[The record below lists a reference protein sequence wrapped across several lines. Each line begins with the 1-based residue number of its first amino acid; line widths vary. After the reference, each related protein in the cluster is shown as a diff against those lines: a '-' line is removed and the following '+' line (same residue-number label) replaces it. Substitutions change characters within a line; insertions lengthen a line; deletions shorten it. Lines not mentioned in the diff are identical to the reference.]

1 MNDLALMAATE
12 WARTNAGTSAGANP
26 AEFGH
31 KVALVYVSCC
41 ETELNGSAV
50 APVGDSVAA
59 KLEALY
65 QAAKASQAAH
75 VYRDATGRI
84 LSLEETKEFL
94 RNRASQATDP
104 GPSEK
109 RTEPDSEMQTG
120 RTEIELPA
128 GLDGSPAAPLLRA
141 SAHKTELRG

>member
-1 MNDLALMAATE
+1 M
-12 WARTNAGTSAGANP
+12 SKSP
-26 AEFGH
+26 
-31 KVALVYVSCC
+31 
-41 ETELNGSAV
+41 
-50 APVGDSVAA
+50 DSISER
-59 KLEALY
+59 LEALY
-65 QAAKASQAAH
+65 QAAKAAQ

-84 LSLEETKEFL
+84 LSLEETKEIL

-109 RTEPDSEMQTG
+109 RAEPDSEMQTG

-141 SAHKTELRG
+141 SAHKPELRG